1 MLARAQLTGLE
12 HKAALCVAASSL
24 HLAGKIQSSPRGR
37 SPVELAP
44 DPMRIWTRYLAG
56 GSSSHGNVVSH
67 ACAEPSIGNLA
78 GTSVRPFKTQLVIPR
93 SRDGR

>member
-1 MLARAQLTGLE
+1 LARAQLTGLE

-44 DPMRIWTRYLAG
+44 DPM
-56 GSSSHGNVVSH
+56 
-67 ACAEPSIGNLA
+67 
-78 GTSVRPFKTQLVIPR
+78 
-93 SRDGR
+93 